1 MQQSNDLIRTG
12 GRSVV
17 IAPHGM
23 VASSQPLATQV
34 GINVLQAGGTAV
46 DAAIAMNA
54 MLGLVEPM
62 SCGLG
67 GDLFALVWD
76 SASHELR
83 GLNGS
88 GRSPYSLAAAE
99 FARLNLKHI
108 PRLGPLS
115 WTVPGCVDA
124 WYVLHERYGRLSMA
138 DLLAPTI
145 AYAEE
150 GFPVSPV
157 ISQMWKRSVEV
168 LAEELGT
175 ASTLLIEGKAPDRG
189 QLFRNP
195 ALGNVLLQL
204 QREGKEIFYRGAIAE
219 AIVRFSKSMRGFI
232 TRKDLADHK
241 STWVAPV
248 SVPYRGYEVWGLP
261 PNSQGLATLEMLRII
276 ESYDLRKMGHNSAEL
291 LHYLIEAKKLAFAD
305 RARFY
310 ADPDFYDAP
319 TERLLSKAY
328 ADSQRQR
335 ISPDHAAS
343 EISPDHVRLQ
353 TSDTVYVTAV
363 DAERNAASLMQ
374 SIYDGRTFGSGLAPQ
389 TLGFALQNRGCLFS
403 LDPEHVN
410 RFEPHKRPFHTI
422 IPGFVTLEG
431 NPVFC
436 FGVMGGDQQ
445 PQGQVQVLINLLDF
459 GMDAQEAGDA
469 LRFRHTGSSTPQ
481 REVMKDGGTVYLE
494 PGISPDVADGLR
506 SKGHCVEVR
515 SEREGGNYGGYQ
527 GIWIDPE
534 TGMLYGGSEPR
545 KDGCAIGY

>member
-1 MQQSNDLIRTG
+1 MKQTHNLIETR

-34 GINVLQAGGTAV
+34 GASMLQAGGSAV

-67 GDLFALVWD
+67 GDLFALVWN
-76 SASHELR
+76 SASHKLC

-88 GRSPYSLAAAE
+88 GRSPYTLDISE
-99 FARLNLKHI
+99 YSRRNLESI
-108 PRLGPLS
+108 PRRGPLS

-124 WYVLHERYGRLSMA
+124 WYVLHEGYGQLPMA
-138 DLLAPTI
+138 DVLAPTI

-157 ISQMWKRSVEV
+157 ISQMWKRSTDI
-168 LAEELGT
+168 LAEEPGT
-175 ASTLLIEGKAPDRG
+175 ASTLLVDGEAPRCG
-189 QLFRNP
+189 QRFRNP
-195 ALGNVLLQL
+195 ALGAVLRQL
-204 QREGKEIFYRGAIAE
+204 QREGREAFYRGAIAD
-219 AIVRFSKSMRGFI
+219 ALVQFSESMGGFI
-232 TRKDLADHK
+232 TLKDLADHT
-241 STWVAPV
+241 STWVTPL

-276 ESYDLRKMGHNSAEL
+276 EGFDLRKMGHNSAEL
-291 LHYLIEAKKLAFAD
+291 LHHLIEAKKLAFAD

-319 TERLLSKAY
+319 IERLLSKAY
-328 ADSQRQR
+328 AESQRQR
-335 ISPDHAAS
+335 ISPDRAAT
-343 EISPDHVRLQ
+343 EIPPDDARLR

-363 DAERNAASLMQ
+363 DAERNAVSLIQ
-374 SIYDGRTFGSGLAPQ
+374 SIYDGRTFGSGLAPKQ
-389 TLGFALQNRGCLFS
+389 LGFALQNRGCLFN
-403 LDPEHVN
+403 LDPEHPN
-410 RFEPHKRPFHTI
+410 CFEPHKRPFHTI

-445 PQGQVQVLINLLDF
+445 PQGQVQVLVNLIDF

-469 LRFRHTGSSTPQ
+469 LRFRHAGSSTPQ
-481 REVMKDGGTVYLE
+481 GDVMKDGGTVYLE
-494 PGISPDVADGLR
+494 PGIPLDVVNVLR

-515 SEREGGNYGGYQ
+515 SEPEGGNYGGYQ
-527 GIWIDPE
+527 GIWIE
-534 TGMLYGGSEPR
+534 LKSNMLYGGSERR

>member
-1 MQQSNDLIRTG
+1 MEPFNDSIRG
-12 GRSVV
+12 RGRSVV

-34 GINVLQAGGTAV
+34 GANVLQAGGTAV

-76 SASHELR
+76 SASHEVR

-88 GRSPYSLAAAE
+88 GRSPYSLDTAE
-99 FARLNLKHI
+99 FTRLDLKQI
-108 PRLGPLS
+108 PERGPLS

-124 WYVLHERYGRLSMA
+124 WYVLHQRSGRLPMA

-157 ISQMWKRSVEV
+157 ISHMWKRSEEV
-168 LAEELGT
+168 LSEEPGT
-175 ASTLLIEGKAPDRG
+175 ASTLLIEGEAPARG
-189 QLFRNP
+189 QRFRNP
-195 ALGNVLLQL
+195 ALGAVLQRL
-204 QREGKEIFYRGAIAE
+204 QREGREAFYRGAIAD
-219 AIVRFSKSMRGFI
+219 ALVQFSESMGGFI
-232 TRKDLADHK
+232 TLKDLADHT
-241 STWVAPV
+241 STWVTPL

-276 ESYDLRKMGHNSAEL
+276 EGFDLRKMGHNSAEL
-291 LHYLIEAKKLAFAD
+291 LHHLIEAKKLAFAD

-319 TERLLSKAY
+319 IERLLSKAY
-328 ADSQRQR
+328 AESQRQR
-335 ISPDHAAS
+335 ISPDRAAT
-343 EISPDHVRLQ
+343 EIPPDDARLR

-363 DAERNAASLMQ
+363 DADRNAASLIQ
-374 SIYDGRTFGSGLAPQ
+374 SIYNGRTFGSGLAPRE
-389 TLGFALQNRGCLFS
+389 LGFALQNRGCLFN
-403 LDPEHVN
+403 LDPEHPN

-422 IPGFVTLEG
+422 IPGFVTQAG
-431 NPVFC
+431 TPVFC

-445 PQGQVQVLINLLDF
+445 PQGQVQVLVNLIDF

-469 LRFRHTGSSTPQ
+469 LRFRHAGSSTP
-481 REVMKDGGTVYLE
+481 RGGIMKDGGTVFLE
-494 PGISPDVADGLR
+494 RGFSPDVVRVLR
-506 SKGHCVEVR
+506 SKGHRVEVR
-515 SEREGGNYGGYQ
+515 SEREDGNYGGYQ
-527 GIWIDPE
+527 GVWIDPQS
-534 TGMLYGGSEPR
+534 GMLYGGSEPR